1 MKTGIGKKVV
11 PLRPKK
17 SFPWCRLVLTFL
29 PLILMVII
37 FFNQI
42 VNRTYVVDRGSIQ
55 KSFFSEAVVVKN
67 EILIKSPTGG
77 NLQFLV
83 KSGERVRVNTPLF
96 IVTTNLGQ
104 KEEYE
109 REIVELEKKIKSLKE
124 SSVSSLSIN
133 VIDKSI
139 DETRKEL
146 KQAVSKGQFEKTSAL
161 KNELAR
167 LMKEKQEKIKVEESN
182 IRLLEKAL
190 KEKRNKLQEIQ
201 KIVYSPAAGIV
212 SFNIDGY
219 ENLLSPDTLQS
230 LSSKQIKSINGQAIK
245 RDAENSGQVITATA
259 GKPVLKIVDNF
270 TSFLVFDT
278 GNNRLEKGKSYDV
291 RLPATGT
298 RVKGKVIDVYE
309 DGHVGVILIDEDLPE
324 LFDSRKVEI
333 EVLTENYT
341 GNLIPTSCL
350 VSLDG
355 RVGVYLLE
363 QGEKV
368 FTPVKVIAKS
378 GDKAIVEGLKLGDRI
393 LIKGESIY
401 GILRGKFKKSK

>member
-17 SFPWCRLVLTFL
+17 SFRWGRLFLTFL
-29 PLILMVII
+29 PVILIVII
-37 FFNQI
+37 FYNQV
-42 VNRTYVVDRGSIQ
+42 VNRIYVVDRGSIQ
-55 KSFFSEAVVVKN
+55 KSFFSEAIVVKN
-67 EILIKSPTGG
+67 EILVKSPTGG

-96 IVTTNLGQ
+96 IVTTNLEQ

-109 REIVELEKKIKSLKE
+109 KEIAELEKKIKSLKE
-124 SSVSSLSIN
+124 SSVSSFSIS

-139 DETRKEL
+139 DETRKKL

-182 IRLLEKAL
+182 IRLLEKTL
-190 KEKRNKLQEIQ
+190 KEIRNKLQDIQ

-219 ENLLSPDTLQS
+219 ENLLSPNRLKS
-230 LSSKQIKSINGQAIK
+230 LSSEQIKSINGQATK
-245 RDAENSGQVITATA
+245 REAENSGQVITATA

-270 TSFLVFDT
+270 TSFLVFDI

-309 DGHVGVILIDEDLPE
+309 DSPVGIILIDKDLPE

-355 RVGVYLLE
+355 QVGVYLIE
-363 QGEKV
+363 HGEKV
-368 FTPVKVIAKS
+368 FTPVNVIAKS
-378 GDKAIVEGLKLGDRI
+378 DGKAIVEGLKLGDRI
-393 LIKGESIY
+393 LLKGESIY
-401 GILRGKFKKSK
+401 GIFRGKFKKSK